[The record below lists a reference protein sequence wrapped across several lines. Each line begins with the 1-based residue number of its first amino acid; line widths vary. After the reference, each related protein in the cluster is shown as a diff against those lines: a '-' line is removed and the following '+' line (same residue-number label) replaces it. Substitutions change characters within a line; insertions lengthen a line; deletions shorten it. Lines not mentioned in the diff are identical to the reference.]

1 MQSKG
6 KPVHILI
13 SNRQRVN
20 SLHIKEEKSV
30 LKTQVFLQ
38 YTVPDGRR
46 VKSLAIAEK
55 SNDAGDGDRSKI
67 RQ

>member
-38 YTVPDGRR
+38 YTVTTVDITG
-46 VKSLAIAEK
+46 L
-55 SNDAGDGDRSKI
+55 G
-67 RQ
+67 